1 MAVTLDVLQREWQEK
16 KFRPLYV
23 FGGDEPFFMDQAM
36 DTLSTVTL
44 EEHERDFNLTVLY
57 GRDTDA
63 ATIMS
68 EAKRFPMMA

>member
-1 MAVTLDVLQREWQEK
+1 MAVTLDVLQREWEEK

-44 EEHERDFNLTVLY
+44 E
-57 GRDTDA
+57 
-63 ATIMS
+63 
-68 EAKRFPMMA
+68 